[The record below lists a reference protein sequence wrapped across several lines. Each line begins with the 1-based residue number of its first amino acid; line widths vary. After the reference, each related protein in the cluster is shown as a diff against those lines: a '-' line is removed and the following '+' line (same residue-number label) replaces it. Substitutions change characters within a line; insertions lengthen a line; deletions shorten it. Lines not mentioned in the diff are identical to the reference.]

1 MSWRESGREELM
13 RLKDKLEELAEYE
26 NVKPEKL
33 RQRWFLDLHSYTN
46 VLDFR
51 KQKVVLGRE
60 VEGLRKETDVLER
73 ENANLLKAIK
83 DIENISNEALASAA
97 GIQGF

>member
-1 MSWRESGREELM
+1 M
-13 RLKDKLEELAEYE
+13 RLKDKLEELAECE

-60 VEGLRKETDVLER
+60 VEGLRKETDVLEGKTR
-73 ENANLLKAIK
+73 ICLR
-83 DIENISNEALASAA
+83 
-97 GIQGF
+97 Q